1 MELKNGGVDAVVN
14 DRPVNVINKMLNN
27 FVNKYTDEMIKLT
40 EEKGMTIIPY
50 RLYFKENLIKL
61 EVCLC
66 KGRDYSGK
74 KQLLKERDIQRDAQR
89 EIKNIKRL
97 S

>member
-1 MELKNGGVDAVVN
+1 MKHLRRKV
-14 DRPVNVINKMLNN
+14 
-27 FVNKYTDEMIKLT
+27 